1 MVEQIERIRND
12 RLKRW
17 SVYVA
22 APFVWLA
29 LALLNPLL
37 LLIPPMFVFAI
48 WKAMEYG
55 MVDRNDPVDDP
66 DFY

>member
-1 MVEQIERIRND
+1 MVERIERIRSD
-12 RLKRW
+12 RLQRW

>member
-1 MVEQIERIRND
+1 MVEHIERIRND

>member
-1 MVEQIERIRND
+1 MVERIERIRSD
-12 RLKRW
+12 RLQRW

-22 APFVWLA
+22 TPFAWLA

>member
-1 MVEQIERIRND
+1 MVERIEQIKSD

>member
-1 MVEQIERIRND
+1 MVERIEQLRED

-17 SVYVA
+17 SVYAA
-22 APFVWLA
+22 APFLWLA

-37 LLIPPMFVFAI
+37 LIIPPMLSFAL

-55 MVDRNDPVDDP
+55 MIDRHDPPDDP
-66 DFY
+66 DFF